1 MDSGSNKL
9 VEAIEEGRIVK
20 VPEYYARREGLLILK
35 KAPIQMQKAQAPSYL
50 KPKEDRTKPL
60 TEYIQTKPDW
70 REKQV
75 MSELVE
81 NFHWQVRYTRR
92 RMSLTRRQ
100 LANMAGISDSDLQ
113 VIESGRLPSNDFVL
127 INKLQKA
134 LGINLRKDGKDF
146 DVPVGEILEKA
157 RDREREKS
165 VPVRSRDSGGE
176 TKEDYSELVGEGIEI
191 LEDEI

>member
-35 KAPIQMQKAQAPSYL
+35 KAPIQTQKVQTPSYL
-50 KPKEDRTKPL
+50 EKKEERDRTRPL
-60 TEYIQTKPDW
+60 TEYMKKKPDW

-92 RMSLTRRQ
+92 RLGLTRRQ
-100 LANMAGISDSDLQ
+100 LAKMIGVSDADLQ
-113 VIESGRLPSNDFVL
+113 LVESGRLPTNDFIL
-127 INKLQKA
+127 INKIQKA
-134 LGINLRKDGKDF
+134 LGINLRRDGKEFDF
-146 DVPVGEILEKA
+146 SVGEILEKA
-157 RDREREKS
+157 RERGRERS
-165 VPVRSRDSGGE
+165 APVRKSQ
-176 TKEDYSELVGEGIEI
+176 TEDYSEIVGEGIEI